1 VKLGLGGAKGG
12 EGLIGRGVGEGFG
25 GDFEQGVGG
34 HRVHPK
40 VVIGEAGLKRGDAGI
55 SIGRTGVKR
64 GESHLGT

>member
-1 VKLGLGGAKGG
+1 MGMAATMHKKRRGLLGG
-12 EGLIGRGVGEGFG
+12 GVGEKFG

-34 HRVHPK
+34 HRAHPK

>member
-1 VKLGLGGAKGG
+1 MMDRKEKKPRMSMAAKMHKKRRGLLGG
-12 EGLIGRGVGEGFG
+12 
-25 GDFEQGVGG
+25 GVGG